1 MEVINRPIF
10 DIFKSNK
17 EKESTQEEGEGTVE
31 VSPEGETDDVEET
44 ESEVDKKDN
53 NSVEEEKVVEEVPDN
68 NTTKEKNDIELYT
81 PYIIIMILIIII
93 VKLRSKLRKK

>member
-17 EKESTQEEGEGTVE
+17 EKKSTEEEGEGTVKE
-31 VSPEGETDDVEET
+31 STEGETDTDEKIEVEI
-44 ESEVDKKDN
+44 DKKDN
-53 NSVEEEKVVEEVPDN
+53 NSIEEVSN
-68 NTTKEKNDIELYT
+68 NHTKAKNDIELYT
-81 PYIIIMILIIII
+81 PYIIIIMLIIII

>member
-17 EKESTQEEGEGTVE
+17 EKKSTEEEVEGTVKE
-31 VSPEGETDDVEET
+31 SPEGETDNKKIEVER
-44 ESEVDKKDN
+44 DKKDN
-53 NSVEEEKVVEEVPDN
+53 NSVEEVPDN

-81 PYIIIMILIIII
+81 PYIIIIILIIII

>member
-1 MEVINRPIF
+1 METINRPIF

-17 EKESTQEEGEGTVE
+17 EKKSTQEEGEGRVE
-31 VSPEGETDDVEET
+31 KSHKGETDADEKIEVEI
-44 ESEVDKKDN
+44 DKKDN
-53 NSVEEEKVVEEVPDN
+53 NSVEEVPDN
-68 NTTKEKNDIELYT
+68 NNTKEKNDIELYA

>member
-1 MEVINRPIF
+1 MIKINKPIF
-10 DIFKSNK
+10 DILKSNK

-31 VSPEGETDDVEET
+31 VSPEGKTDDLEEI
-44 ESEVDKKDN
+44 ESEIDKKDN
-53 NSVEEEKVVEEVPDN
+53 NSVEEVPDN

>member
-17 EKESTQEEGEGTVE
+17 EKKPTQEEGEGTVE
-31 VSPEGETDDVEET
+31 ESPEDETDDIEET
-44 ESEVDKKDN
+44 ESEIYEKDN
-53 NSVEEEKVVEEVPDN
+53 NSVEEVSDN
-68 NTTKEKNDIELYT
+68 NTIKEKINIELYT

-93 VKLRSKLRKK
+93 VKLRSKLKKPK

>member
-1 MEVINRPIF
+1 MEVINKPIF
-10 DIFKSNK
+10 DIYKSNK
-17 EKESTQEEGEGTVE
+17 EKESTQEEGKGTVE
-31 VSPEGETDDVEET
+31 VSLEGETDDVEET
-44 ESEVDKKDN
+44 EYETDKKDN
-53 NSVEEEKVVEEVPDN
+53 NSIEEVTDN

>member
-1 MEVINRPIF
+1 MIKNNKPIF

-17 EKESTQEEGEGTVE
+17 EKESTQEEGKGTVE
-31 VSPEGETDDVEET
+31 VTNNVEET
-44 ESEVDKKDN
+44 EPEIDKKDN
-53 NSVEEEKVVEEVPDN
+53 NSVEEVTNN

>member
-1 MEVINRPIF
+1 MIKNNKPIF

-31 VSPEGETDDVEET
+31 VTNNVEET
-44 ESEVDKKDN
+44 ESEIDNKDN
-53 NSVEEEKVVEEVPDN
+53 NSVEEVTN
-68 NTTKEKNDIELYT
+68 NNSKEKNDIELYT

>member
-1 MEVINRPIF
+1 MIKNYKPIF
-10 DIFKSNK
+10 DIFKLNK

-31 VSPEGETDDVEET
+31 VTSDVEET
-44 ESEVDKKDN
+44 EYETDKKDN
-53 NSVEEEKVVEEVPDN
+53 NSVEEVTNN

>member
-17 EKESTQEEGEGTVE
+17 EKKSTEEEGEGTVKE
-31 VSPEGETDDVEET
+31 SPEGEADDVEEI
-44 ESEVDKKDN
+44 ESEIDKKDN
-53 NSVEEEKVVEEVPDN
+53 NSVEEVPDN